1 MTLEAGSTLPLSS
14 LLPYKCDVSQ
24 AGKNASAFLTEYRL
38 LTTIASNALA
48 AFQAGKLEKFD
59 SLVGENA
66 CHTRALKVAQLA
78 NSNLAIA
85 DRVAEITAI
94 QAAIDSPSPL
104 PSLKTA
110 SFQDFLSS
118 RKLDIH
124 LSKDEMFLVQ
134 AYLLTLTK
142 EVLESK
148 SICLKAR
155 SNLDNL
161 LQLGKVSKSFA
172 QKLESHTKHLLAKS
186 CTRYISER
194 ASATQDPIL
203 ISATSGEFIH
213 THANH
218 LDCVPLFWTCRTI
231 LHTLAAEKIPV
242 VFHAQFLAK
251 DRDNAVTGEQ
261 YLCYDLTDSNRIQPG
276 LQKPIFVIEGV
287 VQANADELPT
297 PAQWAEAFQKPAD
310 VFLANAAAHSQYPDE
325 AADSKLLDLQDK
337 QFEHYKSQAA
347 HGFSLE
353 NPSQFFIT
361 HVFASR
367 TDHLPL

>member
-1 MTLEAGSTLPLSS
+1 MTLEASSTLPLSS
-14 LLPYKCDVSQ
+14 LLPYNCDVSQ

-78 NSNLAIA
+78 NSNLATANRI
-85 DRVAEITAI
+85 AEITAI
-94 QAAIDSPSPL
+94 QTAIDTLSSP
-104 PSLKTA
+104 PSLKRVSPQELLTA
-110 SFQDFLSS
+110 HH
-118 RKLDIH
+118 LDIH
-124 LSKDEMFLVQ
+124 LSNDEMFLVQ

-148 SICLKAR
+148 SLCLKAR
-155 SNLDNL
+155 SNLANL
-161 LQLGKVSKSFA
+161 QDLGVTKSFA

-186 CTRYISER
+186 STQYISER

-203 ISATSGEFIH
+203 ISATSEKFIH

-218 LDCVPLFWTCRTI
+218 LACTPLFWACRTI
-231 LHTLAAEKIPV
+231 LHTLTAEKIPV

-251 DRDNAVTGEQ
+251 DQDNAVTGEQ
-261 YLCYDLTDSNRIQPG
+261 YLCYDLTDSKRIQPG
-276 LQKPIFVIEGV
+276 PQKPIFVIEGV

-297 PAQWAEAFQKPAD
+297 PAQWAETFQKPAD

-325 AADSKLLDLQDK
+325 EADIRLLDLQDE
-337 QFEHYKSQAA
+337 QFTKYKSQAT
-347 HGFSLE
+347 HGFSLQ

-367 TDHLPL
+367 ADHLPL